1 MRRSYANTVIS
12 ASIIALLVELL
23 AVIGTIVLALSAGR
37 RIAIPHLIGA
47 APGTGAELLS
57 LTIEPIGAIGWFA
70 VTAGV
75 FTLFG
80 IIFMPAR
87 TRNDDQ
93 TE

>member
-1 MRRSYANTVIS
+1 MRRRYTNIIIS

-23 AVIGTIVLALSAGR
+23 VIIGTVVLALSADR
-37 RIAIPHLIGA
+37 HIVIPRLIGA
-47 APGTGAELLS
+47 APGTGADLLS

-70 VTAGV
+70 VTAGA

-80 IIFMPAR
+80 IIFTHPS
-87 TRNDDQ
+87 TRKDDQ